1 MRDYI
6 LIGFIVASLPIGLL
20 RPYYGLLVYAW
31 VSYMYPHLLTWGFAQ
46 TFPVGKLSAISAIV
60 GTVIRQAGDT
70 APLRQRESILL
81 LLFFF
86 TFTFSGFFAFY
97 PADAWAK
104 WQDVTKIV
112 AMAFVAAT
120 LLTDQRKLK
129 IFLLVV
135 AFSLGF
141 YGFKGG
147 IFSFMTGGEYLVWG
161 PGSSVIGA
169 NNSIGLA
176 LNMCLPVF
184 WYLAKQETGLV
195 KRALQATF
203 LLSMPAILFTY
214 SRASALTLPIVLLAM
229 LFKGKH
235 RFLGVAVILIGVTL
249 AIPFVPD
256 RWWSRQQTTLEYE
269 ADTSAMSRID
279 NWKFCWSLA
288 VDRPLTGGGF
298 EFSGRETFFKYAPQ
312 FLETYGKEFN
322 SHNVFFSV
330 LAAHG
335 FPGLFFFSAMLL
347 STLASCWQMKRAVRN
362 RPDLAWIAGYCDM
375 IQISLLGFAVNGIF
389 VNMEYFDLVY
399 HWVAV
404 VCSLKVIC
412 SRELQPVEAEATE
425 PDFEFVPVT
434 EGTYV

>member
-6 LIGFIVASLPIGLL
+6 LIGFVLASLPIGLI

-31 VSYMYPHLLTWGFAQ
+31 ISYMYPHLLTWSFAQ
-46 TFPVGKLSAISAIV
+46 SFPVGKFSAISAIV

-70 APLRQRESILL
+70 APLRQRESVLL

-86 TFTFSGFFAFY
+86 SFTFSGFFAFY
-97 PADAWAK
+97 PQNAWVK

-112 AMAFVAAT
+112 AMAFVAST

-129 IFLLVV
+129 YFLLVI

-147 IFSFMTGGEYLVWG
+147 IFSLRNGGEDMVYG
-161 PGSSVIGA
+161 PGSSIIGA
-169 NNSIGLA
+169 NNAIGLA

-184 WYLAKQETGLV
+184 WYVAKHESGLL
-195 KRALQATF
+195 KRVLQVTF
-203 LLSMPAILFTY
+203 FLSMPAIMFTY

-229 LFKGKH
+229 LMKSRH
-235 RFLGVAVILIGVTL
+235 RFIGIGVALIGVLL
-249 AIPFVPD
+249 AIPWIPD
-256 RWWSRQQTTLEYE
+256 RWWSRQQTTLDYE

-279 NWKFCWSLA
+279 NWKFCWRLA

-298 EFSGRETFFKYAPQ
+298 EFSGRDTFFKYAPE
-312 FLETYGKEFN
+312 FLATYGKEFN

-347 STLASCWQMKRAVRN
+347 STLSSCRKMKRAVRN
-362 RPDLAWIAGYCDM
+362 RSDLAWIGSYTDM
-375 IQISLLGFAVNGIF
+375 IQISLLAFAVNGIF

-404 VCSLKVIC
+404 VCGLKVIC
-412 SRELQPVEAEATE
+412 NRALKPVEVETE
-425 PDFEFVPVT
+425 EPQFDLVPVT
-434 EGTYV
+434 EGT

>member
-1 MRDYI
+1 
-6 LIGFIVASLPIGLL
+6 
-20 RPYYGLLVYAW
+20 
-31 VSYMYPHLLTWGFAQ
+31 
-46 TFPVGKLSAISAIV
+46 
-60 GTVIRQAGDT
+60 VIRQAGDT
-70 APLRQRESILL
+70 APLRQRESVLL

-86 TFTFSGFFAFY
+86 SFTFSGFFAFY
-97 PADAWAK
+97 PQDAWAK

-112 AMAFVAAT
+112 AMAFVAST

-129 IFLLVV
+129 YFLLVI

-147 IFSFMTGGEYLVWG
+147 IFSLRTGGQDMVWG
-161 PGSSVIGA
+161 PGSSIIGA

-184 WYLAKQETGLV
+184 WYLAKQERGLV
-195 KRALQATF
+195 KRVLQATF
-203 LLSMPAILFTY
+203 LLSMPAIMFTY

-229 LFKGKH
+229 LIKSKH
-235 RFLGVAVILIGVTL
+235 RFLGIGIGLIGVLL
-249 AIPFVPD
+249 AIPWIPD
-256 RWWSRQQTTLEYE
+256 RWWTRQQTTMDYE
-269 ADTSAMSRID
+269 ADTSASSRID
-279 NWKFCWSLA
+279 NWKFCWRLA

-298 EFSGRETFFKYAPQ
+298 EFSGRETFFKYAPE
-312 FLETYGKEFN
+312 FLLTYGKEFN
-322 SHNVFFSV
+322 THNVFFSV

-347 STLASCWQMKRAVRN
+347 STLSSCGKMKRAVRN
-362 RPDLAWIAGYCDM
+362 RPDLVWVGSYTDM
-375 IQISLLGFAVNGIF
+375 IQISLLAFAVNGTF

-412 SRELQPVEAEATE
+412 NRALKPVEVETE
-425 PDFEFVPVT
+425 EPQFDLVPVT
-434 EGTYV
+434 EGT